1 MAASNVATV
10 DETGSQSE
18 MRCGGFVTGGETQMG
33 QSASKGMKAGAA
45 MSRISMKIKPPIALD
60 VTLIN
65 AKGFC

>member
-1 MAASNVATV
+1 MSRNHFDAQGDHGIASCAAIDLWNSH
-10 DETGSQSE
+10 GL
-18 MRCGGFVTGGETQMG
+18 G

-45 MSRISMKIKPPIALD
+45 MSRISMKINPPIAVD

>member
-1 MAASNVATV
+1 MHKT
-10 DETGSQSE
+10 EE
-18 MRCGGFVTGGETQMG
+18 G

-45 MSRISMKIKPPIALD
+45 MSRISMKINPPIAVD